1 MLYEKVL
8 TDGYDGFENVTVCG
22 GNKVSLTVDADLL
35 KLTVNAP
42 GDRHDDGGGEG
53 VSSPGK
59 QGRDRHRLRLGVSGG
74 CPHGRRQLCE
84 RCDPRWLH
92 ACKRRFGDGGGREE
106 NHFEHGL
113 GFSIERHP

>member
-42 GDRHDDGGGEG
+42 ATVTTTAAAKVYH
-53 VSSPGK
+53 
-59 QGRDRHRLRLGVSGG
+59 LRANRAATVTFVTSHTG
-74 CPHGRRQLCE
+74 
-84 RCDPRWLH
+84 
-92 ACKRRFGDGGGREE
+92 
-106 NHFEHGL
+106 
-113 GFSIERHP
+113 HPWK